1 MFIGHYGVAL
11 AAKKAA
17 PETSLGTL
25 FLATSF
31 IDLLW
36 PLFLLTGLEQV
47 RIAPGDTKFTPLEFV
62 SYPYSHS
69 LLMVALWGVALAVPY
84 KFITRYGRGAFAL
97 WALTVSHW
105 FLDFLSHRPDLPLAP
120 FGTMKVGLGLW
131 DSVPAT
137 LIVETAIF
145 AGGAWVYLSATTA
158 VNKKGSIGLWALLA
172 LFMVSYVSSAF
183 GPPPPNAEMIAYFAP
198 FAWIFIFGGHWV
210 DRNRS
215 PSSPSPVSGVRG
227 V

>member
-11 AAKKAA
+11 AAKKVA
-17 PETSLGTL
+17 PKTSLGAL

-36 PLFLLTGLEQV
+36 PLFLLAGLEQV

-69 LLMVALWGVALAVPY
+69 LLMVALWGIALAVPY
-84 KFITRYGRGAFAL
+84 KFITRYSRGAFML
-97 WALTVSHW
+97 WALTASHW
-105 FLDFLSHRPDLPLAP
+105 FLDLLAHRPDMPLMP
-120 FGTMKVGLGLW
+120 FGATKVGFGLW
-131 DSVPAT
+131 NSVPAT

-145 AGGAWVYLSATTA
+145 AGGVWVYLSVTRAQ
-158 VNKKGSIGLWALLA
+158 NKIGSIGFWALLA
-172 LFMVSYVSSAF
+172 FFMVSYISAAF
-183 GPPPPNAEMIAYFAP
+183 GPPPPNVEMIGYFAP
-198 FAWIFIFGGHWV
+198 FAWIFVLWGHWV

-215 PSSPSPVSGVRG
+215 LSSPSPLAGEETP
-227 V
+227 

>member
-1 MFIGHYGVAL
+1 MFIGHYGLAL

-17 PETSLGTL
+17 PRTSLGML

-36 PLFLLTGLEQV
+36 PLFLLTGLEEV

-69 LLMVALWGVALAVPY
+69 LLMAALWGVMLAVPY
-84 KFITRYGRGAFAL
+84 RFITGYGRGAFML

-105 FLDFLSHRPDLPLAP
+105 FLDFLSHRADMPLAP
-120 FGTMKVGLGLW
+120 FADSMKVGLGLW
-131 DSVPAT
+131 NSITAT

-145 AGGAWVYLSATTA
+145 AGGAWIYLSTTTA
-158 VNKKGSIGLWALLA
+158 KNKIGAFGLWALLA
-172 LFMVSYVSSAF
+172 FFIFSYVSAAF
-183 GPPPPNAEMIAYFAP
+183 GPPPPDPKTLAYFAP
-198 FAWIFIFGGHWV
+198 FAWLFVLWGYWI
-210 DRNRS
+210 DRNRDVIAS
-215 PSSPSPVSGVRG
+215 YR
-227 V
+227 